1 MSFFA
6 SRWRGEAPLDRLFW
20 RDMVLVGT
28 VLNLLTTAAAILL
41 LGLKLSMAI
50 VLAVHFSPV
59 PYNLF
64 LFAAV
69 WRTADAAGNAR
80 AAFFRSGALL
90 WLVAATII

>member
-28 VLNLLTTAAAILL
+28 LLNLFTTAAAIVL
-41 LGLKLSMAI
+41 LGLKAPLAA
-50 VLAVHFSPV
+50 VLAVHFLPL
-59 PYNLF
+59 PYNIF

-69 WRTADAAGNAR
+69 WRTADAAGNAK
-80 AAFFRSGALL
+80 AAFFRSAALL
-90 WLVAATII
+90 WLVAATVI

>member
-28 VLNLLTTAAAILL
+28 VLNVLTLVAALLL
-41 LGLKLSMAI
+41 LGLKVSPI
-50 VLAVHFSPV
+50 VAVAVHLSPL

-80 AAFFRSGALL
+80 AAFFRSAALL
-90 WLVAATII
+90 WLVAATIL

>member
-20 RDMVLVGT
+20 LDMVLFGT
-28 VLNLLTTAAAILL
+28 ILNLATTGTA
-41 LGLKLSMAI
+41 LKLLDLKFSLPV
-50 VLAVHFSPV
+50 VLAVHLSPL
-59 PYNLF
+59 PYNVF

-69 WRTADAAGNAR
+69 WRNADAAGNVK

-90 WLVAATII
+90 WLVAATVI

>member
-41 LGLKLSMAI
+41 LGLKTPMAI

-80 AAFFRSGALL
+80 AVFFRSAALI
-90 WLVAATII
+90 WVVAATIL